1 MVMETQTLVIAGLV
15 FAGAPSVV
23 GWLLLRAVKHVDAS
37 LETLTIKV
45 DALSKTDTEIQVA
58 IADLRARVVS
68 LELQMRERQ

>member
-1 MVMETQTLVIAGLV
+1 MVMDSQTMVLAGLL

-37 LETLTIKV
+37 LESLMVKV

-58 IADLRARVVS
+58 IADLRARVVL
-68 LELQMRERQ
+68 LELQMRDLP